1 MVTRAA
7 WLRTFLLLSLFALTG
22 ALTGQAD
29 TIKLKNG
36 RTIKGQVVRFGNGEF
51 LVLLERTDPRAPGQD
66 RMIVLMENVDSIEF
80 DAGEASAAAPAIPAT
95 PAEKVVVVD
104 AQREVVSTGIQLR
117 RGDKVRITA
126 SGEMQFPDGRVS
138 GPEGLDTRESW
149 PFPGE
154 RFGVL
159 IAMVGD
165 PQSTIYHVIG
175 KSAEFEARSDGELFL
190 QVNARSL
197 TGARGAYTARVVT
210 PQSAASTPAT
220 PATPT
225 ASSAPAATP
234 AAPRQLR
241 AELDVPANKEW
252 VDTGLDLVEGDVLR
266 IVATGTITFAAN
278 KSAGPNGAA
287 RDWRDLVRTLPV
299 NDAGRGA
306 LIGKM
311 GETGTTVKAFL
322 VGDHAEFTA
331 ERTGRLFLGINDNT
345 YDDNRGSFHVK
356 IEIVPKR

>member
-7 WLRTFLLLSLFALTG
+7 WLQTLLLLTLFSLTC

-51 LVLLERTDPRAPGQD
+51 VVLLERTDPRAPGQD

-80 DAGEASAAAPAIPAT
+80 DAGEASAAAPATPAT
-95 PAEKVVVVD
+95 PAEKVIVVD
-104 AQREVVSTGIQLR
+104 SQREVVATGIQLR
-117 RGDKVRITA
+117 RGDKVRVTA
-126 SGEMQFPDGRVS
+126 SGEMQFPDGRVT

-175 KSAEFEARSDGELFL
+175 KSAEFEARTDGELFL
-190 QVNARSL
+190 QINARSL

-225 ASSAPAATP
+225 APMAPTAP

-241 AELDVPANKEW
+241 AELDLLANKEW

-266 IVATGTITFAAN
+266 IAATGTITFATN
-278 KSAGPNGAA
+278 KNTGPNGAA

-311 GETGTTVKAFL
+311 GESGTTVKAFL
-322 VGDHAEFTA
+322 VGEHAEFTA
-331 ERTGRLFLGINDNT
+331 ERNGRLFLGINDNT

-356 IEIVPKR
+356 IEVVPKR